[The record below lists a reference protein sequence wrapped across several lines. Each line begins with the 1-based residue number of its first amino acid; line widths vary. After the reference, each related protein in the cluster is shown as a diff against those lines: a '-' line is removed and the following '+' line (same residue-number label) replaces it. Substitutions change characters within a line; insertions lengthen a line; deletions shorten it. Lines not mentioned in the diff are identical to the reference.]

1 MAQTV
6 DLDSTRMRLGD
17 EKNLRVKVAKALLDQ
32 KELLE
37 KRQVHNVALERNFG
51 ILREISE
58 KQQQDFR
65 IAMQHTQTVTKAH
78 EYMKKEHETL
88 QETHYRMSLDLDT
101 LSKKEVE
108 FNYALNQKVEY
119 ISKIDVLE
127 TGKIKL
133 ESQNVHNK
141 SQIQQL
147 ESDINLY
154 KK

>member
-108 FNYALNQKVEY
+108 FNYALN
-119 ISKIDVLE
+119 
-127 TGKIKL
+127 
-133 ESQNVHNK
+133 
-141 SQIQQL
+141 
-147 ESDINLY
+147 
-154 KK
+154 

>member
-78 EYMKKEHETL
+78 EYMKKEHESL
-88 QETHYRMSLDLDT
+88 QETHYRMSLDLDK

-108 FNYALNQKVEY
+108 FNLVLNQKVEY